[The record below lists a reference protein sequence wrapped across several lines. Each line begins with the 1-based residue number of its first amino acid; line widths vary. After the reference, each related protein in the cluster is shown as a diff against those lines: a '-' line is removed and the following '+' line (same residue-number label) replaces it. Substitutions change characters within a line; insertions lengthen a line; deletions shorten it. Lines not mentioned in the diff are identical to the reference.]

1 MSDKDLTLSR
11 NVLELVTIA
20 TEFCHLIENTASQ
33 TKASLLTTL
42 QSFAPLL
49 YLRGTLVPEMQPDD
63 TETSERFVTEE
74 QWEAIFRDLREKL
87 GNDDEFWILEDQ
99 TENNEPI
106 KASISECV
114 TDIYQDMKDFI
125 TLFKKN
131 RLSAREN
138 AIHDIRQLFEINWG
152 KKISLILPIIHKLR
166 SKSMIEPVIDDNL
179 FDFND

>member
-1 MSDKDLTLSR
+1 MSDNDPTLSR
-11 NVLELVTIA
+11 NILELVTIA
-20 TEFCHLIENTASQ
+20 TEFCNLIENSASQ
-33 TKASLLTTL
+33 SKADLLGSL

-49 YLRGTLVPEMQPDD
+49 YLRGTLIPAIQPDD
-63 TETSERFVTEE
+63 IEYAERFVTEE
-74 QWEAIFRDLREKL
+74 QWESIFRTLRDKL
-87 GNDDEFWILEDQ
+87 GKDDEFWILEDQ

-114 TDIYQDMKDFI
+114 ADTYQDLKDFV

-138 AIHDIRQLFEINWG
+138 AIHDIKQLFETNWG
-152 KKISLILPIIHKLR
+152 KKIIIVLPVIHKLR
-166 SKSMIEPVIDDNL
+166 SNPVSESNIDTNS